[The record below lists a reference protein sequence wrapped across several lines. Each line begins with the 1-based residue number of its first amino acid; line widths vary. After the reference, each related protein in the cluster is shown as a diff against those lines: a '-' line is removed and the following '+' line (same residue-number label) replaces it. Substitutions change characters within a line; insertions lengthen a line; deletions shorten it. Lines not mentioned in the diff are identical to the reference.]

1 MPQMDKLS
9 TFGTSQG
16 RPRNVYQQRTRL
28 QSMCRVCLT
37 RSNAMMYDLQDTSA
51 LSEETYLVNRG
62 VLNIH
67 EALQKVTSYKVHK
80 KYFYICIFY

>member
-9 TFGTSQG
+9 KFGTSQG
-16 RPRNVYQQRTRL
+16 RPRNVYQQRTQL

-51 LSEETYLVNRG
+51 LSEENYLVKHE
-62 VLNIH
+62 VLTIH
-67 EALQKVTSYKVHK
+67 EALQKVTSYKVRN
-80 KYFYICIFY
+80 IFK